1 MENVNGFAR
10 FTLSFA
16 IPHFC
21 HFSEPRGV
29 KNSAIRKEKPLKF
42 IENPSRCL
50 LKGKYR
56 NNADILVLETFSVVL
71 NLMGHN
77 LKTKKS
83 YLILISD
90 LLLQMV
96 VVIFNI
102 IPIYLDNSKL

>member
-21 HFSEPRGV
+21 LFSEPRGV

-50 LKGKYR
+50 LKRKYR

-77 LKTKKS
+77 LKTKKLFDFNFGSASSDGSRYIQYHS
-83 YLILISD
+83 YLS
-90 LLLQMV
+90 
-96 VVIFNI
+96 
-102 IPIYLDNSKL
+102 